1 MFRSGRQGELT
12 SFVQSYDED
21 TRLERVRWWRCI
33 GFRGSCSL
41 SAMYIRREMYCVP
54 IPFGSSAIEV
64 ADDASGLV
72 DFVDSFTMVDVEE
85 ERLKVLAS
93 GAR

>member
-1 MFRSGRQGELT
+1 
-12 SFVQSYDED
+12 
-21 TRLERVRWWRCI
+21 
-33 GFRGSCSL
+33 
-41 SAMYIRREMYCVP
+41 MYIRREMYCVP